1 MQARSIS
8 EFGFDFSKRVKAM
21 DNMNIVYFL
30 VEQDCRYGNLIVQIG
45 RICQWIY

>member
-30 VEQDCRYGNLIVQIG
+30 VEQDCQNGNLIVQIG

>member
-21 DNMNIVYFL
+21 DSMNIVYFF
-30 VEQDCRYGNLIVQIG
+30 G
-45 RICQWIY
+45 